1 MYAPAA
7 VAYASSKSRAAAAAS
22 PRLLATCPWAA
33 SAAASALAD
42 WDARDGGAAA
52 SLSAIVLVSG
62 VAGVGEIGSG
72 VRVVAWNSPLAWRW
86 RRGGGGGIGAVWNA
100 GDGAACPDA
109 AIHREGDGAASGDVG
124 VGVSVCVSVG
134 VIVGVGVDV
143 GVAMPRGGGGGAA

>member
-109 AIHREGDGAASGDVG
+109 VG
-124 VGVSVCVSVG
+124 KGR
-134 VIVGVGVDV
+134 
-143 GVAMPRGGGGGAA
+143 APW

>member
-1 MYAPAA
+1 MVSTCSAMYAPAA

-62 VAGVGEIGSG
+62 VAGVGEIGNG
-72 VRVVAWNSPLAWRW
+72 VRVVA
-86 RRGGGGGIGAVWNA
+86 
-100 GDGAACPDA
+100 
-109 AIHREGDGAASGDVG
+109 
-124 VGVSVCVSVG
+124 
-134 VIVGVGVDV
+134 
-143 GVAMPRGGGGGAA
+143 